1 MKLTLSVIKADVG
14 GYVGHSSIHPNL
26 MDVAR
31 EKLSRAKEKGPLIDF
46 HVTSVGDDLE
56 LIMIHRKGVDSE
68 EIHRL
73 GLDEL
78 EYTTMPEIMKKL
90 EDRFKKE

>member
-1 MKLTLSVIKADVG
+1 M
-14 GYVGHSSIHPNL
+14 
-26 MDVAR
+26 
-31 EKLSRAKEKGPLIDF
+31 
-46 HVTSVGDDLE
+46 GDDLE